1 MRFLRPP
8 GTPIDKS
15 RTTLCSVSSS
25 TMVSGNGGG
34 SSNRTQTTATSSSS
48 DSNNNLDDEDDG
60 IESLNRSMNGCGGS
74 GGSGGSDERD
84 TTCSLDDGEHDDDD
98 NGSYNECDITLID
111 DDDILCDA
119 KTDGEMLYCQV
130 VELLR
135 FELEVCCNIHCA
147 QICKY
152 FKVNGKKHGVI
163 LIQ

>member
-8 GTPIDKS
+8 ATPIDKS
-15 RTTLCSVSSS
+15 RTTLYSVSSS
-25 TMVSGNGGG
+25 TMVNGSGGG
-34 SSNRTQTTATSSSS
+34 GSSSNRTQTTASSSS

-74 GGSGGSDERD
+74 GGSGGSDGRE
-84 TTCSLDDGEHDDDD
+84 TASSLDDDDDDD

-135 FELEVCCNIHCA
+135 FELEVCCIDPLYNMQIHFE
-147 QICKY
+147 I
-152 FKVNGKKHGVI
+152 NGK
-163 LIQ
+163 

>member
-8 GTPIDKS
+8 ATPIDKS
-15 RTTLCSVSSS
+15 QTTLYSLSSS
-25 TMVSGNGGG
+25 TMVSGGGS
-34 SSNRTQTTATSSSS
+34 SSNRTQTTATSSS

-84 TTCSLDDGEHDDDD
+84 MASSSDDD
-98 NGSYNECDITLID
+98 GSYNECDITLID

-135 FELEVCCNIHCA
+135 FELEVCCCIH
-147 QICKY
+147 ITW
-152 FKVNGKKHGVI
+152 
-163 LIQ
+163 

>member
-8 GTPIDKS
+8 ATPIDKS
-15 RTTLCSVSSS
+15 RTTLYSVSSS
-25 TMVSGNGGG
+25 TMVNGSGGS
-34 SSNRTQTTATSSSS
+34 SSNRTQTPATSSS

-74 GGSGGSDERD
+74 GGSDERD
-84 TTCSLDDGEHDDDD
+84 TVSSLDDDDDD

-135 FELEVCCNIHCA
+135 FELEVCCIHCT
-147 QICKY
+147 ICKY
-152 FKVNGKKHGVI
+152 FEINGK
-163 LIQ
+163 

>member
-8 GTPIDKS
+8 ATPIDKS
-15 RTTLCSVSSS
+15 QTTLYSVSSS
-25 TMVSGNGGG
+25 TMVNGNGSGG
-34 SSNRTQTTATSSSS
+34 STSNRTQTTPTSSS

-60 IESLNRSMNGCGGS
+60 IDSLNRSMNGCGS
-74 GGSGGSDERD
+74 GSGGSDERD
-84 TTCSLDDGEHDDDD
+84 TASSLDDDDDD

-135 FELEVCCNIHCA
+135 FELEVCCCA
-147 QICKY
+147 CKMQNT
-152 FKVNGKKHGVI
+152 FHEIVNKTKA
-163 LIQ
+163 

>member
-8 GTPIDKS
+8 ATPIDKS
-15 RTTLCSVSSS
+15 QTTLYSVSSS
-25 TMVSGNGGG
+25 TMVSGSGGG
-34 SSNRTQTTATSSSS
+34 GGSSSNRTQTTATNSS

-74 GGSGGSDERD
+74 GGSDERD
-84 TTCSLDDGEHDDDD
+84 TASSLDDDDD

-135 FELEVCCNIHCA
+135 FELEVGCAFICIIHYS
-147 QICKY
+147 KW
-152 FKVNGKKHGVI
+152 
-163 LIQ
+163 